1 MDAVLPLKLYGD
13 WNDHDLTRARILCF
27 SLRRFWAG
35 EAPLCL
41 HVIARDAERGTVEQG
56 LAEFAGG
63 RLAIEVVAETALVPT
78 LAEVPG
84 ASGWYRQQVIK
95 LAAHRLVAGWAYLT
109 LDADVVCI
117 RRIDESTL
125 LPDGRILTD
134 WERRV
139 LHADWWEASASLLGV
154 LPGLDGV
161 GLKPTPA
168 ILSTAI
174 CQRLESWL
182 DGIGGWA
189 GLLVRTGWTEYTLYN
204 LFADRHGLTAVFHA
218 GETDERRGLLRAHY
232 SFSSRAEF
240 EQWKPERAMAP
251 DGRGCFIV
259 CNSSARVDPA
269 EIWARLGPCF
279 GDEVSFPALDGR
291 RFLEGE

>member
-1 MDAVLPLKLYGD
+1 MDAVLPLKLRGD
-13 WNDHDLTRARILCF
+13 WNDHDLTRARILCH

-35 EAPLCL
+35 DAPLRL
-41 HVIARDAERGTVEQG
+41 HVIARDAERGTVAQG

-63 RLAIEVVAETALVPT
+63 RLAIEVVAETALVP
-78 LAEVPG
+78 AFADVP
-84 ASGWYRQQVIK
+84 AAAGWYRQQVIK

-117 RRIDESTL
+117 RRFDGATL
-125 LPDGRILTD
+125 LPGGRILTD
-134 WERRV
+134 WEMRSQ
-139 LHADWWEASASLLGV
+139 HADWWEASAALLGV
-154 LPGLDGV
+154 GPALDGM

-174 CQRLESWL
+174 CQRLESRI

-189 GLLVRTGWTEYTLYN
+189 GLLARTGWTEYTLYN
-204 LFADRHGLTAVFHA
+204 LFADQHGLTVVFHA
-218 GETDERRGLLRAHY
+218 DGMDERCGLLRAHY
-232 SFSSRAEF
+232 SFSSREEF
-240 EQWKPERAMAP
+240 ERWKPERAMAP

-279 GDEVSFPALDGR
+279 GDDVPFQALDGR
-291 RFLEGE
+291 RFLDE